1 MKSSDWIVNHSFQ
14 VFNPQFRVVILHI
27 YIDTH
32 LEVIQTKKDY
42 LISVYKKWGY
52 QRTGLDIVYPNC
64 PILTNVSPLHEIIAY
79 TVTIIYESYFYIPL
93 QLLIQKKNSSD

>member
-1 MKSSDWIVNHSFQ
+1 VKSSDWIVNHSFQ

-42 LISVYKKWGY
+42 LISVYKES
-52 QRTGLDIVYPNC
+52 GLSNNMQLIYFKCNEKNC
-64 PILTNVSPLHEIIAY
+64 SVI
-79 TVTIIYESYFYIPL
+79 
-93 QLLIQKKNSSD
+93 K